1 MATCKKINQMIIK
14 MRKAP
19 LTDVRKERKAYREL
33 ERKTEKLIRQLYKCP
48 IEPPVIYMLK
58 NKKINLSKKYLTCDN
73 KKKTFNVTKKF
84 NFGNLL
90 KKSKYNL
97 IIIPV
102 HINNRVTGKAHLNIL
117 VCNKSKKTIQRI
129 DPSDQQATTI
139 TNDKYKKGINKFFK
153 KWSFKY
159 TGFSPKSKIILHGGL
174 CRFATPA
181 LFLYGKKLTHSN
193 LKNCVIKFLIDSK
206 KSSCKKKN

>member
-1 MATCKKINQMIIK
+1 MSSCKEINQMIIK
-14 MRKAP
+14 LVKAP
-19 LTDVRKERKAYREL
+19 LTDVRKERRAYRRL
-33 ERKTEKLIRQLYKCP
+33 ENKTEKMIRQLHKCS
-48 IEPPVIYMLK
+48 IEPPVIAMLK
-58 NKKINLSKKYLTCDN
+58 HKKISLSRKYLSCDN
-73 KKKTFNVTKKF
+73 EKKTFNVTKKF
-84 NFGNLL
+84 NFGNMLE
-90 KKSKYNL
+90 KSNYNL

-181 LFLYGKKLTHSN
+181 LFIYGKKLTHPI
-193 LKNCVIKFLIDSK
+193 LKKCIIKFLINA
-206 KSSCKKKN
+206 KKNICKIKV